1 MADIININS
10 CKSTFLVVDSNYINT
25 LKTIIQN
32 HEKISKT
39 QEIVIT
45 SLLHFSNILIEI
57 AKQGNYGENTDKVML
72 EIENW
77 NKVIEVYKNTKY

>member
-1 MADIININS
+1 MAEIINLPKHNFTVVGEDYIKDL
-10 CKSTFLVVDSNYINT
+10 KS
-25 LKTIIQN
+25 IIHTQK
-32 HEKISKT
+32 KIEEN
-39 QEIVIT
+39 Q
-45 SLLHFSNILIEI
+45 SLIIKALIHHFDILIKI